1 MDRRRL
7 FEDREAKERLVKLLE
22 GSVKLDDVV
31 EWLWEDFG
39 IRVSPTWDDVRRTI
53 VSSREVSAR
62 ALAVFLVQSG
72 AGHGAVENAYL
83 GEG

>member
-1 MDRRRL
+1 MSRRRL
-7 FEDREAKERLVKLLE
+7 AEDREAKERLARLLE
-22 GSVKLDDVV
+22 DLVELEEVV

-39 IRVSPTWDDVRRTI
+39 IRVPPSWDDVRKTI

-72 AGHGAVENAYL
+72 AGHGAVEDAYL

>member
-7 FEDREAKERLVKLLE
+7 AEDREAKERLVKLLKD
-22 GSVKLDDVV
+22 SVELDDVV

-39 IRVSPTWDDVRRTI
+39 IRVSPTWDEVRKTI
-53 VSSREVSAR
+53 ISSREVSAR

-72 AGHGAVENAYL
+72 AGHGAVEDAYL